1 MIELVVAILIL
12 NFILFLNIRKIS
24 NKINVFDKPDNKL
37 KKHKSNVPLLGGTI
51 LIINFCIFIL
61 FSNISDYK
69 FIFSNI
75 SLRNYISI
83 FFLLFSFFVLGMI
96 DDKYKLKPEKKFILS
111 IFFSIIVL
119 SLNKDL
125 LITNIT
131 FSFYKHSI
139 NLSSFS
145 FFFTIFCITILI
157 NALNFYDGINGQSS
171 IFFIIIFSY
180 LSYKS
185 PIFVFYF
192 FIIFVLIFILILNLK
207 NKIFMGDNGIYF
219 LGSILI
225 VSLIYEYN
233 QFKTIKFADE
243 ILFLLIVPGYD
254 LLRLSITRIYNGKNA
269 FYGDRNHIHHLLINK
284 FSLTITHIILITLT
298 LLPIILFS
306 IFKLNFY
313 LVLFL
318 FTLTYFLLIIKLRK
332 K

>member
-1 MIELVVAILIL
+1 
-12 NFILFLNIRKIS
+12 
-24 NKINVFDKPDNKL
+24 
-37 KKHKSNVPLLGGTI
+37 
-51 LIINFCIFIL
+51 
-61 FSNISDYK
+61 
-69 FIFSNI
+69 
-75 SLRNYISI
+75 
-83 FFLLFSFFVLGMI
+83 
-96 DDKYKLKPEKKFILS
+96 
-111 IFFSIIVL
+111 
-119 SLNKDL
+119 
-125 LITNIT
+125 
-131 FSFYKHSI
+131 
-139 NLSSFS
+139 
-145 FFFTIFCITILI
+145 
-157 NALNFYDGINGQSS
+157 
-171 IFFIIIFSY
+171 
-180 LSYKS
+180 
-185 PIFVFYF
+185 
-192 FIIFVLIFILILNLK
+192 
-207 NKIFMGDNGIYF
+207 MGDNGIYF